1 MIGADH
7 SGFQRLALRLAA
19 DIALGATGLIGGCAA
34 SSAYM
39 GLDLAA
45 PNVSAELREL
55 ARWAQAGDK
64 QAQLE
69 LGIAFE
75 EGRGVARDLKRA
87 RRLYAQAA
95 SNSGGPMWVYVPP
108 VVPGQAGR
116 VMQVETGIP
125 RPGLMSAKERFKQL
139 YSIGNGHL

>member
-19 DIALGATGLIGGCAA
+19 AIALTAAGLTGGCAA
-34 SSAYM
+34 SSTYM
-39 GLDLAA
+39 GLDLTT
-45 PNVSAELREL
+45 PNVPVELREL

-75 EGRGVARDLKRA
+75 EGRGVGRNLGKA

-116 VMQVETGIP
+116 VMQVGGQSP
-125 RPGLMSAKERFKQL
+125 VQGLRAARLRLEAL
-139 YSIGNGHL
+139 GE